1 MYTVNS
7 LMHRAGEAVSVTKV
21 SREARDIFEK
31 LRKGQRDRFVVLK
44 NNSPAAVMLS
54 VRAFEA
60 LLDEMDDL
68 RMESVA
74 RRRLR
79 SLGRVKTISHHAMM
93 RRFGK

>member
-1 MYTVNS
+1 M
-7 LMHRAGEAVSVTKV
+7 TKV

-31 LRKGQRDRFVVLK
+31 LRKGHRDRFVVLK
-44 NNSPAAVMLS
+44 NNAPAAVMLS

-79 SLGRVKTISHHAMM
+79 SLSGAKTISHRAMM
-93 RRFGK
+93 RRFAP

>member
-1 MYTVNS
+1 MNA
-7 LMHRAGEAVSVTKV
+7 LMQKATEAVSVTDV

-31 LRKGQRDRFVVLK
+31 LRSGQRDWFVVRK
-44 NNSPAAVMLS
+44 NSTPTAVILS
-54 VRAFEA
+54 IRAFEA

-79 SLGRVKTISHHAMM
+79 SLGHVKTINHSAMM
-93 RRFGK
+93 RRFAR

>member
-1 MYTVNS
+1 MQ
-7 LMHRAGEAVSVTKV
+7 RAVEALSVTRV
-21 SREARDIFEK
+21 SREARAIFEK
-31 LRKGQRDRFVVLK
+31 LRDGQRDFFVVLK

-68 RMESVA
+68 RMESVV

-93 RRFGK
+93 RRFAR